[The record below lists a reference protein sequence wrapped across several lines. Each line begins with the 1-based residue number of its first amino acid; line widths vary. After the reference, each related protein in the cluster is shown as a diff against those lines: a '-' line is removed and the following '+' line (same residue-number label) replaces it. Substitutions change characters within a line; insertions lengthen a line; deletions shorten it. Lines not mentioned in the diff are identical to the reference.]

1 MRAARTTL
9 SGPLRFPTAEM
20 LGIKKA
26 DAGKI
31 NSEMVRNR
39 NPSGWKAAM
48 VFGGMFF
55 AGYLGGILKGKLGDS
70 SFAEMLASYYRDP
83 QNFTS
88 VTTLFADQYSGVF
101 LQAVLV
107 LACGFSAVGS
117 GFLGLYFVARGAILG
132 LCAAEVY
139 MQGGTRA
146 LVVHWLLT
154 CLPDL
159 GVFLVMLW
167 LAIQAN
173 RCALGIFTGVLGSG
187 SHLRRTP
194 PLRQLLLRFVFAL
207 LIGAGICILGAASGI
222 VFAGVLL

>member
-1 MRAARTTL
+1 MKRADT
-9 SGPLRFPTAEM
+9 
-20 LGIKKA
+20 
-26 DAGKI
+26 GKVK
-31 NSEMVRNR
+31 SEMVRNR
-39 NPSGWKAAM
+39 NPSGWKAVM
-48 VFGGMFF
+48 VFGGLFF
-55 AGYLGGILKGKLGDS
+55 VGYLGGILQGRLGNS
-70 SFAEMLASYYRDP
+70 VFAQALASYYRDP
-83 QNFTS
+83 QNFTAFTS
-88 VTTLFADQYSGVF
+88 LFADQFSGAF

-132 LCAAEVY
+132 LCAAQVY

-173 RCALGIFTGVLGSG
+173 RCALGIFTGMVGHG
-187 SHLRRTP
+187 GRIRRIP
-194 PLRQLLLRFVFAL
+194 PIRQLLLRFVSAL
-207 LIGAGICILGAASGI
+207 FLCAGICILGSASGV